1 MFSKRFFACFRR
13 FARLT
18 CLEPFQR
25 RDPMDFP
32 RCALKKECA
41 SIRHSETV
49 AFMAWRFIFVCAIVL
64 KDEKNQ
70 KMTERSLTRV
80 FGSVFSCNV

>member
-1 MFSKRFFACFRR
+1 VDWRILWSKL
-13 FARLT
+13 ARMGS
-18 CLEPFQR
+18 EDWGFN
-25 RDPMDFP
+25 FP

-64 KDEKNQ
+64 KDEK
-70 KMTERSLTRV
+70 KSKDDGKITHESFWIRV
-80 FGSVFSCNV
+80 FVQRVKSYTRCV

>member
-1 MFSKRFFACFRR
+1 MDWRILWSKL
-13 FARLT
+13 ARMGS
-18 CLEPFQR
+18 EDWGFN
-25 RDPMDFP
+25 FP